1 VALSLYDR
9 DTAPVSPR
17 RILLALLALPLGLAI
32 LVACVWFWLLH
43 TQSGAHWIWSQVES
57 ATDHALSA
65 GDISGDLGSGLIGKG
80 MAFEGEGV
88 HVSVGEVSLAVDVD
102 LLPFGVTIL
111 PARVSDLLIDLN
123 GDPESDEESDLQG
136 TFSKLQLPVELV
148 FANVELERG
157 AIEGIGDDTIIIVD
171 SLSLAGRWKDMWLL
185 ERFELVTPDGSAEG
199 SGQFAL
205 HGANELLL
213 DTALV
218 LNTDLAGPGETI
230 AIDTTVQGSLDDL
243 IVQARTYEPRMFWHG
258 RIAGIPGSLRWELRL
273 EVPAFELP
281 PDPGT
286 PPIPPI
292 DVTAQARG
300 DMQAFAMEARIGFA
314 GTEMQ
319 MNFAAEVDID
329 SGSVSGN
336 VDWGQAHWPV
346 GHSDPQLH
354 SRTGRVTLSGS
365 LDEWL
370 IAGTVNIEVPQLPPG
385 NVTIDG
391 GGDRDQ
397 VSVKILEGDILGGSI
412 EGHAE
417 YSWRG
422 PKSYSAAVEL
432 DGIRTDAI
440 APEWPATL
448 SGKVDVSGQQDP
460 FRVRAKLTDITGTF
474 KDRPLQANGQF
485 QILDD
490 SVAVN
495 KLAIKHGET
504 SADVDGELYSARG
517 LRYDIVVDDLSHYV
531 DYGFGS
537 TTASGVISLK
547 PGEESADG
555 LVVAE
560 FPAGQ
565 LQLQTRLHRQSQS
578 IELDMVSDGLR
589 SGMSA
594 NGILESWDRPS
605 SWSGTLT
612 RLEMEHDEF
621 AASLQQEVAVAVSR
635 QRLDVERFCLLGDR
649 GVSLCADTAW
659 QSDSGLGIAANLSS
673 VPVDFVNAFFDTGFD
688 FDQVVSGEFNWR
700 SVADGTSS
708 GHGDIAMTAGTI
720 VSDKDTELRVET
732 GPARLR
738 FELDDDSLRG
748 GVVKIPLPGLGQ
760 IDAEF
765 EILDVI
771 DEGSPEIDGQIDIDL
786 SDVGLLVAFVPA
798 LDDAGGTMRADIDI
812 GGTFDEPQLLGD
824 FALERGSL
832 VYLPI
837 GLRLDDIELKS
848 ELQANGEIEL
858 AGTFRAGD
866 GHGEIRTRVDHA
878 RTAAKG
884 LELTVRGDNLTV
896 IDVPDI
902 HAIANTDL
910 RVNFDSETLDLNG
923 LVTIPRARITPANI
937 SVSRVYESEDVVI
950 IAGELPD
957 DHLDEVEE
965 SLLQFLGSVEF
976 SLGDKVLVDLGV
988 AETSVTGNTVF
999 TWSGDPMPQANGR
1012 YDIDGE
1018 ILAFGQRLEIT
1029 DGSLRFEN
1037 VPADNPYLR
1046 VRAEREI
1053 FGNTQVR
1060 QAGVLVA
1067 GTLARLTVEPY
1078 TTPLT
1083 TEERALTLLVTGS
1096 DFDYEKGV
1104 GAVDIGTY
1112 VTPRVYASYG
1122 IGLFDNENVIR
1133 VRYDLKRGFGV
1144 TATSG
1149 QKESGV
1155 DLSYRFEN

>member
-1 VALSLYDR
+1 MSL
-9 DTAPVSPR
+9 R
-17 RILLALLALPLGLAI
+17 RILLALLALPLGLAV
-32 LVACVWFWLLH
+32 LLACLWFWLLH
-43 TQSGAHWIWSQVES
+43 TQSGARWIWSQVES
-57 ATDHALSA
+57 TTDHSLSA
-65 GDISGDLGSGLIGKG
+65 SDISGDLGSGLIGKG
-80 MAFEGEGV
+80 IAFEGDGV

-111 PARVSDLLIDLN
+111 PTQVSDLLIELN
-123 GDPESDEESDLQG
+123 GDEESDDNSDLQD

-148 FANVELERG
+148 FAEVELERG
-157 AIEGIGDDTIIIVD
+157 TIEGIGDDTSIIVD
-171 SLSLAGRWKDMWLL
+171 SLSLAGRWQDMWLL

-199 SGQFAL
+199 SGYFTL
-205 HGANELLL
+205 HGDNEVLLETALLL
-213 DTALV
+213 
-218 LNTDLAGPGETI
+218 NRELAGLGETI
-230 AIDTTVQGSLDDL
+230 AIDATVQGSLDDL
-243 IVQARTYEPRMFWHG
+243 IVQARADEPRVFLHG
-258 RIAGIPGSLRWELRL
+258 RLSGIPGSPRWEMRL
-273 EVPAFELP
+273 DVPAFELP

-292 DVTAQARG
+292 DVTAQVRG
-300 DMQAFAMEARIGFA
+300 DMQTFAAEARIGFA
-314 GTEMQ
+314 STDMQ
-319 MNFAAEVDID
+319 VNFAAEIDIET
-329 SGSVSGN
+329 GSVSSD
-336 VDWGQAHWPV
+336 VDWDRAHWPV
-346 GHSDPQLH
+346 GHSEPQVH
-354 SRTGRVTLSGS
+354 SRTGRVMLSGS
-365 LDEWL
+365 LDEWV
-370 IAGTVNIEVPQLPPG
+370 IAGTADLEVPQLPRG
-385 NVTIDG
+385 SFTIDG
-391 GGDRDQ
+391 GGDRDRA
-397 VSVKILEGDILGGSI
+397 SVQILEGNILGGSI
-412 EGHAE
+412 AGHAE
-417 YSWRG
+417 YSWKSPG
-422 PKSYSAAVEL
+422 SYSAAVEL
-432 DGIRTDAI
+432 DEIRTAAV

-485 QILDD
+485 QVLDGA
-490 SVAVN
+490 VAVN
-495 KLAIKHGET
+495 RLSLKHGET
-504 SADVDGELYSARG
+504 SADVDGELYSAGG
-517 LRYDIVVDDLSHYV
+517 LHYNIVIDDLSHYV
-531 DYGFGS
+531 EYGFGS
-537 TTASGVISLK
+537 ITASGAVSLK

-560 FPAGQ
+560 LPAGQ
-565 LQLQTRLHRQSQS
+565 LQLQTRLHRQLQS
-578 IELDMVSDGLR
+578 IELDIVSDGLR
-589 SGMSA
+589 SGLSV
-594 NGILESWDRPS
+594 NGILDSWDRPS

-612 RLEMEHDEF
+612 RLEMEHAEF
-621 AASLQQEVAVAVSR
+621 AASLQQAVAVTVSR

-659 QSDSGLGIAANLSS
+659 QADGGFDIAADLSS
-673 VPVDFVNAFFDTGFD
+673 VPVDFVNAFVETGFD
-688 FDQVVSGEFNWR
+688 FDQVVDGEFKWQ
-700 SVADGTSS
+700 SAADGTST
-708 GHGDIAMTAGTI
+708 GRGDIAMTAGTI
-720 VSDKDTELRVET
+720 VSDKDTELQIET
-732 GPARLR
+732 GPVRLG
-738 FELDDDSLRG
+738 FELNDDSLRG
-748 GVVKIPLPGLGQ
+748 GVVKVPLPGLGQ

-765 EILDVI
+765 EIFDVI
-771 DEGSPEIDGQIDIDL
+771 DEGSAEIDGLIDIDL
-786 SDVGLLVAFVPA
+786 ADVGLLVAFVPA
-798 LDDAGGTMRADIDI
+798 LDDAGGTMRANIDI

-832 VYLPI
+832 LYLPI

-858 AGTFRAGD
+858 AGSFRAGD

-923 LVTIPRARITPANI
+923 VIAIPRARITPANI
-937 SVSRVYESEDVVI
+937 GVSRVYESEDVVI

-957 DHLDEVEE
+957 DHLGEAEE
-965 SLLQFLGSVEF
+965 SLLQFLGSVEL
-976 SLGDKVLVDLGV
+976 SLGDDVLIDLGV

-999 TWSGDPMPQANGR
+999 TWSGDPIPQANGR

-1037 VPADNPYLR
+1037 VSADNPYLR

-1149 QKESGV
+1149 QQESGV